1 MDEILRQTIK
11 QKINL
16 WGEMTQGYFTVQC
29 KLNSSHRKQFSH
41 QEHND
46 SLMLHLNQLSRCIN

>member
-11 QKINL
+11 LKINL

-29 KLNSSHRKQFSH
+29 KLNSSHR
-41 QEHND
+41 EAI
-46 SLMLHLNQLSRCIN
+46 LASRTQ